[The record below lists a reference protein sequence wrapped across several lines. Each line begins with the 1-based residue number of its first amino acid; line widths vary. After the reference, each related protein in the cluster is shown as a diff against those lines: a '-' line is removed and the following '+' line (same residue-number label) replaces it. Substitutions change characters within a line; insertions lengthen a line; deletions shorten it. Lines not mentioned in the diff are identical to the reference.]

1 LPKNWKLVG
10 KTLSFREKLVV
21 TLLLLIIAA
30 AFVFWAKAFYINLTK
45 AVPKSGGEYIEGIVG
60 QPLYINPLIAQTSEA
75 DSDLAQLIY
84 SGLFKYDKDGNVV
97 PDLAES
103 YSVSD
108 DQKEYTIILK
118 KNVTWHDGK
127 SLTAQDVFFT
137 YNILQDSAYKSPLR
151 QSLAGVSVSVQ
162 DDYTMVFS
170 LNNPYVGF
178 LDNLTI
184 GILPKHI
191 WEDIA
196 PEKFALAEYNLHPI
210 GSGPYM
216 FSDLQKD
223 ADGNILTLKL
233 VAFKNYYDGVPY
245 ISNMTFNF
253 YPDDNTLIDAYNKK
267 EVQGIASIPP
277 QNVKDI
283 KNIKST
289 NINQLVIPRYFAV
302 FFNQKKSIVLADDNV
317 RKALN
322 FGVDRQGLIN
332 NVLYGEGL
340 ALESPFF
347 PQMAGYVDEG
357 GMQADVAGAN
367 KVLDDAGW
375 TINSND
381 NVREKNGTK
390 LEFEMVTTD
399 WPEFVQTANVL
410 KAQWAKIGAIV
421 DVKVLSVSDLQQNYI
436 RTRGYDSLLFGQ
448 GISFN
453 PDLYSFWHSSQ
464 KHDPG
469 LNLSLFDNSKAD
481 TLLENIRQET
491 DQSKRIADYQQFQ
504 TILAQEIPA
513 VFLYGRYYLYP
524 TNTNVR
530 GMDVHNIDNPQQRF
544 TDVNKWFVKTKRV
557 LK

>member
-1 LPKNWKLVG
+1 
-10 KTLSFREKLVV
+10 
-21 TLLLLIIAA
+21 LIIAA

-75 DSDLAQLIY
+75 DSDLAELIY
-84 SGLFKYDKDGNVV
+84 SGLFKYDKDGNIV

-103 YSVSD
+103 YSISD
-108 DQKEYTIILK
+108 DQKEYTVVLK
-118 KNVTWHDGK
+118 KNVTWHDGQP
-127 SLTAQDVFFT
+127 LNAQDVFFT

-151 QSLAGVSVSVQ
+151 QSLAGVSVSVK
-162 DDYTMVFS
+162 DDYTIVFS
-170 LNNPYVGF
+170 LSNPYVGF
-178 LDNLTI
+178 LDNLTV

-191 WEDIA
+191 WADIA

-233 VAFKNYYDGVPY
+233 IAFKNYYDGAPY
-245 ISNMTFNF
+245 ISKMTFNF
-253 YPDDNTLIDAYNKK
+253 YPDDNALIDAYNKK

-289 NINQLVIPRYFAV
+289 NINQLIIPRYFAV
-302 FFNQKKSIVLADDNV
+302 FFNQTKSVVLADDNV

-322 FGVDRQGLIN
+322 LSVDRQGLIN

-448 GISFN
+448 GISFD

-469 LNLSLFDNSKAD
+469 LNLSLFDNSGAD

-491 DQSKRIADYQQFQ
+491 DQSKRIEDYQQFQ

-524 TNTNVR
+524 TNTTVR
-530 GMDVHNIDNPQQRF
+530 GMDVQNIDNPQQRF
-544 TDVNKWFVKTKRV
+544 TDVNKWFVKTERV
-557 LK
+557 WK

>member
-1 LPKNWKLVG
+1 MPKNWKLVG
-10 KTLSFREKLVV
+10 KTLSFREKLIV

-30 AFVFWAKAFYINLTK
+30 AFVFWVKAFYINLTK

-60 QPLYINPLIAQTSEA
+60 QPLYINPLIAQTSES
-75 DSDLAQLIY
+75 DSDLSQLIY

-103 YSVSD
+103 YSISD

-118 KNVTWHDGK
+118 KNVTWQDGK
-127 SLTAQDVFFT
+127 PLTAQDVFFT

-151 QSLAGVSVSVQ
+151 QSLTGVSARVK
-162 DDYTMVFS
+162 DDYTIVFS
-170 LNNPYVGF
+170 LSNPYVGF

-223 ADGNILTLKL
+223 ADGNILTFKL
-233 VAFKNYYDGVPY
+233 IAFKNYYDGAPY
-245 ISNMTFNF
+245 ISKMTFNF
-253 YPDDNTLIDAYNKK
+253 YPDDGTLIDAYNKK

-302 FFNQKKSIVLADDNV
+302 FFNQTKSVVLADDNV
-317 RKALN
+317 RKALDAS
-322 FGVDRQGLIN
+322 VDRQEIIN
-332 NVLYGEGL
+332 NVLNGEGV
-340 ALESPFF
+340 ALNSPFF
-347 PQMAGYVDEG
+347 SQMKGYKDKD
-357 GMQADVAGAN
+357 MQIDISQAS

-375 TINSND
+375 KMNSNE

-390 LEFEMVTTD
+390 LEFELVTTD
-399 WPEFVQTANVL
+399 WPELNQTADLL
-410 KAQWAKIGAIV
+410 KQQWGKIGAKV
-421 DVKVLSVSDLQQNYI
+421 DVKVLTVSDLQQNYI
-436 RTRGYDSLLFGQ
+436 RTREYDSLLFGQ
-448 GISFN
+448 AISFN

-469 LNLSLFDNSKAD
+469 LNLSLFDNKDAD
-481 TLLENIRQET
+481 SLLESVRQEI
-491 DQSKRIADYQQFQ
+491 DDAKRNEDYQKFQ
-504 TILAQEIPA
+504 ETIFKEIPA

-524 TNTNVR
+524 VSTTVQ
-530 GMDVHNIDNPQQRF
+530 GIDVKNINAPQQRF